1 MPDPTGINPVSLVSS
16 GLQTLGG
23 LGQVL
28 FSGVKKANSNLENF
42 SKTYTP
48 NQSIGDYYN
57 KALANYNANA
67 YNSLSYQN
75 ALNKNAGGLAFG
87 NSAASDQRGGLGNIG
102 SLVNGYNQSNA
113 AAAASAESQNRA
125 NLSLYGQAS
134 GMKTREDKV
143 PFDLTYNLLA
153 QKAAAAAKTKSDG
166 LQNMFGGLSS
176 GAGALKGTASD
187 PNAKVYK
194 YNMPYKPPN
203 AAYYQQNGMGTPND
217 EQLPY

>member
-1 MPDPTGINPVSLVSS
+1 MPDPLGINPVSLVSS

-28 FSGVKKANSNLENF
+28 FSGVNKANKKLENF

-48 NQSIGDYYN
+48 NQSIADYYN
-57 KALANYNANA
+57 KALANYNPNA

-75 ALNKNAGGLAFG
+75 AVNKDAGGLAFG

-113 AAAASAESQNRA
+113 AAAASADSQNRA
-125 NLSLYGQAS
+125 NLNILGQAS

-143 PFDLTYNLLA
+143 PFDMQYNLLA
-153 QKAAAAAKTKSDG
+153 ANAANAAKTKSDG
-166 LQNMFGGLSS
+166 LQNIFGGISS
-176 GAGALKGTASD
+176 GSSLLKGGDSNTTNKQI
-187 PNAKVYK
+187 PKYK
-194 YNMPYKPPN
+194 
-203 AAYYQQNGMGTPND
+203 QSWETTND
-217 EQLPY
+217 NTYA

>member
-1 MPDPTGINPVSLVSS
+1 MDFSEINPVSAISS

-57 KALANYNANA
+57 KALANYNANP
-67 YNSLSYQN
+67 YNSLSY
-75 ALNKNAGGLAFG
+75 KNAMNNNAGSMATGL
-87 NSAASDQRGGLGNIG
+87 NSAQDQRGGLASIG
-102 SLVNGYNQSNA
+102 SLVNGNNQSNA

-125 NLSLYGQAS
+125 NINVLGQAT
-134 GMKTREDKV
+134 GMKAREDKV

-194 YNMPYKPPN
+194 YNMPYTPPN